1 MRLAYDNANDMKKE
15 RKKEKKGRLNFKV
28 KEGMQH
34 RGSPLNLDDN
44 VRSHN
49 NDIAKYQEHA
59 PLLGEVEAV
68 EGDEEHGH
76 DQEREEADRAHEE
89 RRGEV
94 EAERRAARGVDDVRP
109 GQADAEQDVEHGPAE
124 ARGEAHDGRED
135 GDGHVRDEVGKGVA
149 HREYG
154 QADNGVGE
162 AKDEA
167 KCLRKGDEREAG

>member
-1 MRLAYDNANDMKKE
+1 
-15 RKKEKKGRLNFKV
+15 
-28 KEGMQH
+28 MQH
-34 RGSPLNLDDN
+34 RSPLNLDDN

-94 EAERRAARGVDDVRP
+94 EAERRAARGVDDVRAR
-109 GQADAEQDVEHGPAE
+109 QADAEQDVEHGPAE
-124 ARGEAHDGRED
+124 ARGEAHDGREGRD
-135 GDGHVRDEVGKGVA
+135 GEVGDEVGQAVPHGED
-149 HREYG
+149 REP
-154 QADNGVGE
+154 DDRV
-162 AKDEA
+162 
-167 KCLRKGDEREAG
+167 